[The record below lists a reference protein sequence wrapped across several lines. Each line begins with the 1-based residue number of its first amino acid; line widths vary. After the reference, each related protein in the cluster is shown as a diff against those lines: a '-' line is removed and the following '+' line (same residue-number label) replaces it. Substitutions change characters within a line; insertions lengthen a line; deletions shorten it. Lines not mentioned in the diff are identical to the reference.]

1 MVETSNHESCKV
13 DHEMIIITEH
23 SSAIV
28 DLDEILIGNH
38 RQLSVIS
45 VVSDVTWK
53 TNTTCM
59 LISRGQLNST
69 CMLLSHGQLMNS
81 THCAHGGHL
90 ISFLTRLISTKDL
103 NISHTTT
110 DWQ

>member
-13 DHEMIIITEH
+13 DHEMIIIPEH

-45 VVSDVTWK
+45 
-53 TNTTCM
+53 CGF
-59 LISRGQLNST
+59 R
-69 CMLLSHGQLMNS
+69 C
-81 THCAHGGHL
+81 
-90 ISFLTRLISTKDL
+90 DL
-103 NISHTTT
+103 ENEYHMYANFS
-110 DWQ
+110 WPVK